1 MFGIIMNLEL
11 FPKYLL
17 STHSQMDLNLFFLKT
32 NNRGLKFMNQSEAL
46 ICL

>member
-1 MFGIIMNLEL
+1 MFGIITNFEL

-17 STHSQMDLNLFFLKT
+17 STHSQMDLNLFFFKT
-32 NNRGLKFMNQSEAL
+32 NNRGLKFMNQTEAL

>member
-1 MFGIIMNLEL
+1 MFGISMNFEL

-17 STHSQMDLNLFFLKT
+17 SIHSQMDLNLFFLKT
-32 NNRGLKFMNQSEAL
+32 NNRGLKFMNQTKAL